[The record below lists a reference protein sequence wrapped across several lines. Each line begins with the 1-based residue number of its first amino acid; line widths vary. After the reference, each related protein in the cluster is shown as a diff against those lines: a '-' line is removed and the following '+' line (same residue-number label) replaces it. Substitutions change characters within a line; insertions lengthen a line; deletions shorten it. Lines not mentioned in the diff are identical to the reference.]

1 LKERKLQLKFKRNK
15 RVVAPLSD
23 DVAPLSDD
31 TVKEVEV
38 MYLNNGSGITI
49 AFGEKVVKGNIEK
62 YVEMVNKC
70 ELYFFNKLKKIKGA
84 KGLTDLTKK
93 SPRLVK
99 RTKES
104 VVIPIFEKI
113 GIIFFK
119 EKVAGYVRITDLHNI
134 VIDTL
139 FISKKYRGRGIAKKS
154 MEMIEGVY
162 RQKGKKSIQLITI
175 SGEGNNLFEDLGY
188 DKVFIRRSKIL

>member
-1 LKERKLQLKFKRNK
+1 MKERKLQLKLKRNK

-31 TVKEVEV
+31 VVKEVEV

-70 ELYFFNKLKKIKGA
+70 ELHFFNKLKKIKGA

>member
-1 LKERKLQLKFKRNK
+1 LKERKLQLKLKRNK

-31 TVKEVEV
+31 VVKEVEV

-70 ELYFFNKLKKIKGA
+70 ELHFFNKLKKIKGA